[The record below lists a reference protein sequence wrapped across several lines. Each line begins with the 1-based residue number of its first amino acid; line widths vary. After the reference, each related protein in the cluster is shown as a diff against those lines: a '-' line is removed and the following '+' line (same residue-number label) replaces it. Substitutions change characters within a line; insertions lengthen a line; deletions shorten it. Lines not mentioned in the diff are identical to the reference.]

1 MATLNEVARLAGVTT
16 ATVSNV
22 LRNTQKVKPA
32 TVQKVQ
38 AAIAATGYRPNLM
51 ARALA
56 EGKSS
61 MVALVVPDITNP
73 FYPEFVAV
81 AERVARDRN
90 YFLMVCNTP
99 QRPDIGRAYLSQI
112 TGTLAG
118 GVLVLDTCITPEDV
132 AQISNRRAHIVLASN
147 EAIHYSD
154 QVPHVVLD
162 LHRAGEIA
170 GQHLVALGHTCI
182 GAIVGCG
189 LAGRQIVRLG
199 GFESALHAAGLTL
212 LESNTRD
219 TADTIAGGRAAAESL
234 LEANPGITAI
244 FATND
249 LMAYG
254 AAQVLVGWH
263 PWMWGPSSRP
273 AAVGPSPPANAAVAL
288 PCAGVAAPMATATP
302 PGAAAWVLM
311 ACRCRRSPCR
321 CRRCW
326 QATVAASISP
336 ACSGSPHGRHRCW
349 ATVTAACCCRS
360 LAAR

>member
-182 GAIVGCG
+182 GAIVGWG
-189 LAGRQIVRLG
+189 LAGRQIARLG

-219 TADTIAGGRAAAESL
+219 TADTIAGGRAAE
-234 LEANPGITAI
+234 
-244 FATND
+244 
-249 LMAYG
+249 
-254 AAQVLVGWH
+254 AQVHFLDDRVELAGIETGEKQRAAGDFRQGKQGAGIHAADMVFVAGQRHAQAHEARFQHLGLEVHAFDEGDLVFGELPGDFSGKSH
-263 PWMWGPSSRP
+263 DLLLVFMALQPSR
-273 AAVGPSPPANAAVAL
+273 
-288 PCAGVAAPMATATP
+288 
-302 PGAAAWVLM
+302 
-311 ACRCRRSPCR
+311 
-321 CRRCW
+321 
-326 QATVAASISP
+326 
-336 ACSGSPHGRHRCW
+336 
-349 ATVTAACCCRS
+349 
-360 LAAR
+360 

>member
-1 MATLNEVARLAGVTT
+1 MATLSEVARLAGVTT

-99 QRPDIGRAYLSQI
+99 ERPDIGRAYLSQI

-154 QVPHVVLD
+154 QVPHLVLD

-254 AAQVLVGWH
+254 AAQVLVERGVAV
-263 PWMWGPSSRP
+263 PQAMSLIGITDIQLARDMRP
-273 AAVGPSPPANAAVAL
+273 GLTTVAL
-288 PCAGVAAPMATATP
+288 HTETMATMAINLLLDLIENPDHQPRSVKVPAPLLVARASTGP
-302 PGAAAWVLM
+302 VRSGA
-311 ACRCRRSPCR
+311 
-321 CRRCW
+321 
-326 QATVAASISP
+326 
-336 ACSGSPHGRHRCW
+336 
-349 ATVTAACCCRS
+349 
-360 LAAR
+360 